1 LDPEAAEWREQ
12 IVLGRYC
19 RVPPW
24 YMDDVP
30 LVWLDRLRLSMDLD
44 ARMQRYQE
52 RLAELEAGR

>member
-1 LDPEAAEWREQ
+1 
-12 IVLGRYC
+12 VLGRYC